1 MKAILL
7 LLGLVT
13 LEQVQGVQ
21 LEKCTVCNPTHT
33 DNKIR
38 DALAPP
44 EKDYYDI
51 PDSEIW
57 SQDVQLSAQ
66 DPEIATTW
74 DKKNKHP
81 GYPVWMDGFEGY
93 EGLGN
98 YKRVEPPNFQGPG
111 SGDHQF
117 MNSMIT
123 KYATELST
131 NEGKPTGQFVLKK
144 GEAMSAAREVIE
156 THMSLK
162 GKEADDYLATHFDK
176 AWDHF
181 DSKPDGWLDI
191 ARGAQ
196 FMRFLT
202 GNNMIDLTLQLGTEN
217 LMGKKSEFKKL

>member
-7 LLGLVT
+7 LLGLVSV
-13 LEQVQGVQ
+13 EAVQ

-38 DALAPP
+38 DALAPA
-44 EKDYYDI
+44 EKGYYDI

-57 SQDVQLSAQ
+57 SQDVQLSAKLNVE
-66 DPEIATTW
+66 DPDIATVW
-74 DKKNKHP
+74 DKKKKHP
-81 GYPVWMDGFEGY
+81 GYPVWMDGFEGK
-93 EGLGN
+93 EGLGY
-98 YKRVEPPNFQGPG
+98 YKREEPSNFQGPG

-131 NEGKPTGQFVLKK
+131 DDGKKTGQFVLKK
-144 GEAMSAAREVIE
+144 DEAMAAAREVLD

-162 GKEADDYLATHFDK
+162 GKEADDYLAANFEK
-176 AWDHF
+176 SWAHF

-202 GNNMIDLTLQLGTEN
+202 GNNMIDLNLQIG
-217 LMGKKSEFKKL
+217 S

>member
-1 MKAILL
+1 
-7 LLGLVT
+7 
-13 LEQVQGVQ
+13 
-21 LEKCTVCNPTHT
+21 
-33 DNKIR
+33 
-38 DALAPP
+38 
-44 EKDYYDI
+44 
-51 PDSEIW
+51 
-57 SQDVQLSAQ
+57 
-66 DPEIATTW
+66 
-74 DKKNKHP
+74 
-81 GYPVWMDGFEGY
+81 
-93 EGLGN
+93 
-98 YKRVEPPNFQGPG
+98 
-111 SGDHQF
+111 

-131 NEGKPTGQFVLKK
+131 DDGKPTGQFVLKK